1 VRNRGT
7 SRGPNQDGPTWA
19 HGAARSARVF
29 PRKVHMTPITKTA
42 LVGGKE
48 ISLETGKIA
57 KQAHGSIWIRL
68 GDSIVLVTAVSASE
82 KKEGIDFFPLTVDYQ
97 EKLFA
102 AGRVPGSF
110 FRREGRPTEKET
122 LTSRIVD
129 RSCRPLFTEG
139 YSNETQ
145 IIATVVSFDQEND
158 TDVLALTG
166 ASAAL
171 HMSDIPFNGPIA
183 GVRVGRLNGEFIA
196 NPTLAQRA
204 ECDLDVIMA
213 ASRDAIVMVE
223 GGAHEVSEA
232 VMVDALL
239 YGQAAVKGLLD
250 AQDALR
256 AATGEKARRKFDP
269 PKNDVELKAKV
280 KALTWEKVKEAYGRN
295 EKHDRYGR
303 LSEIKKELIAALK
316 EEAAGDAAKLATVTL
331 REKEIKGYYED
342 VKYEYMRKMIT
353 DEGRRIGGRGMADI
367 RKITCEVGLLPR
379 VHGSALFTRGETQAL
394 VATTLGTAEDEQ
406 RVEMLTGMVFKKF
419 MLHYNFPP
427 FSVGEV
433 KFLRSPGRREIGHGA
448 LAERALRQ
456 VMPTEDKFPYT
467 VRIVSDIMES
477 NGSSSMASVCG
488 GCLSLMDAGVPIKAP
503 VAGIAMGL
511 IKEGE
516 KIAIL
521 SDILGDEDHLG
532 DMDFKVCGTA
542 AGITSIQ
549 MDIKIGGVTR
559 EILEKALSQA
569 AEGRKHILGE
579 MAKSISAPRA
589 SISSYAPRI
598 TTIKIRPERIKDII
612 GPGGK
617 TIKDITARTGTS
629 INIEDDGSVSIASP
643 NNDKVEEAIKM
654 IRALTQEAEVGKIY
668 MGTVRKIAEF
678 GAFVEI
684 FPGTDGLIH
693 ISELSDKRVKSVS
706 DVLSEGEEVMVK
718 VVSVDR
724 SGKIRLS
731 RKEALAESAGKKDA
745 APAEPAKS

>member
-1 VRNRGT
+1 MNPVQQRAKCGE
-7 SRGPNQDGPTWA
+7 
-19 HGAARSARVF
+19 
-29 PRKVHMTPITKTA
+29 
-42 LVGGKE
+42 KE
-48 ISLETGKIA
+48 ILLETGKVA
-57 KQAHGSIWIRL
+57 KQADGSVWIRQ
-68 GDSIVLVTAVSASE
+68 GDSIVLVTVVSADE
-82 KKEGIDFFPLTVDYQ
+82 KREGIDFFPLTVDYQ

-102 AGRVPGSF
+102 AGRVPGSY

-129 RSCRPLFTEG
+129 RSCRPLFPEG
-139 YSNETQ
+139 YANETQ
-145 IIATVVSFDQEND
+145 IIATVISFDQEND
-158 TDVLALTG
+158 PDVLALTG

-171 HMSDIPFNGPIA
+171 QVSDVPFHGPIA
-183 GVRVGRLNGEFIA
+183 GVRVGRVNGQFVA

-204 ECDLDVIMA
+204 EAELDVIMA
-213 ASRDAIVMVE
+213 ASADAIVMVE
-223 GGAHEVSEA
+223 GGAREVPEN

-239 YGQAAVKGLLD
+239 FGQAAVQELLRAQIGL
-250 AQDALR
+250 AQAAGAGGKRAFDPPRNDQALR
-256 AATGEKARRKFDP
+256 AR
-269 PKNDVELKAKV
+269 V
-280 KALTWEKVKEAYGRN
+280 KALAWEKVKEAYSRH

-303 LSEIKKELIAALK
+303 LSEVKKELLAALRA
-316 EEAAGDAAKLATVTL
+316 EAGGDVARLAEL
-331 REKEIKGYYED
+331 AQREKEIKGYYED

-353 DEGRRIGGRGMADI
+353 DGGKRIGDRGMAEV

-406 RVEMLTGMVFKKF
+406 RVEMLTGMTFKKF

-427 FSVGEV
+427 FSVGEA
-433 KFLRSPGRREIGHGA
+433 KFLRGPGRREIGHGA

-456 VMPTEDKFPYT
+456 VLPAEDKFPYT

-511 IKEGE
+511 VKEGE
-516 KIAIL
+516 KIAVL

-532 DMDFKVCGTA
+532 DMDFKVCGTD

-549 MDIKIGGVTR
+549 MDIKIGGVDR
-559 EILEKALSQA
+559 AILEKALGQA
-569 AEGRKHILGE
+569 RDGRKFILGE
-579 MAKSISAPRA
+579 MGKAIAQPRA
-589 SISSYAPRI
+589 EISMYAPRI
-598 TTIKIRPERIKDII
+598 TTIRIRPERIKDVI

-617 TIKDITARTGTS
+617 VIKDITARTGCS
-629 INIEDDGSVSIASP
+629 INIEDDGSISIASA
-643 NNDKVEEAIKM
+643 NQTQVEAAIKM
-654 IRALTQEAEVGKIY
+654 IRNLTQEAEVGRTY
-668 MGTVRKIAEF
+668 LGTVRKIAEF

-706 DVLSEGEEVMVK
+706 DVLQEGEEVLVK
-718 VVSVDR
+718 VISVDR
-724 SGKIRLS
+724 QGKIRLS
-731 RKEALAESAGKKDA
+731 RKEALAEAAKKAEHAEAGKA
-745 APAEPAKS
+745 S

>member
-1 VRNRGT
+1 
-7 SRGPNQDGPTWA
+7 
-19 HGAARSARVF
+19 
-29 PRKVHMTPITKTA
+29 MTPIQQRA
-42 LVGGKE
+42 QCGGKE
-48 ISLETGKIA
+48 ILLETGKVA
-57 KQAHGSIWIRL
+57 KQADGSVWVRM
-68 GDSIVLVTAVSASE
+68 GESIVLVTVVSAKE
-82 KKEGIDFFPLTVDYQ
+82 RKEGIDFFPLTVDYQ

-102 AGRVPGSF
+102 AGKVPGSF

-122 LTSRIVD
+122 LVSRFID
-129 RSCRPLFTEG
+129 RSCRPLFPDG

-145 IIATVVSFDQEND
+145 IIASVISFDQEND
-158 TDVLALTG
+158 TDVLGLTG
-166 ASAAL
+166 ASVAL
-171 HMSDIPFNGPIA
+171 QLSDVPFNGPIA
-183 GVRVGRLNGEFIA
+183 GVRVGRVNGQFVA

-204 ECDLDVIMA
+204 EADLDVIMA
-213 ASRDAIVMVE
+213 ASEDAIVMVE
-223 GGAHEVSEA
+223 GGAAEVSEA
-232 VMVDALL
+232 VMIDALL
-239 YGQAAVKGLLD
+239 FGQAAVKELLA
-250 AQDALR
+250 AQRRLAE
-256 AATGEKARRKFDP
+256 AAGRGKKRSFDP
-269 PKNDVELKAKV
+269 PKNDQELRSKV
-280 KALTWEKVKEAYGRN
+280 KQLTWDKVREAYARD

-303 LSEIKKELIAALK
+303 LSEVKKELMEALK
-316 EEAAGDAAKLATVTL
+316 AEAGGDAAKLAQVTS

-342 VKYEYMRKMIT
+342 VKYEYMRRMIT
-353 DEGRRIGGRGMADI
+353 DERRRIGGRGERDI

-406 RVEMLTGMVFKKF
+406 RVELLTGMHFKKF

-456 VMPTEDKFPYT
+456 VLPPEDKFPYT
-467 VRIVSDIMES
+467 IRIVSDIMES

-511 IKEGE
+511 IKEGD

-532 DMDFKVCGTA
+532 DMDFKVCGTD

-559 EILEKALSQA
+559 EILENALNQA

-579 MAKSISAPRA
+579 MAKSIGTPRSEISA
-589 SISSYAPRI
+589 YAPRI
-598 TTIKIRPERIKDII
+598 TTIKIRPERIKDVI

-617 TIKDITARTGTS
+617 VIKEITAQTGCS
-629 INIEDDGSVSIASP
+629 INIEDDGSVSIASS
-643 NNDKVEEAIKM
+643 DQAKVAAAIKR
-654 IRALTQEAEVGKIY
+654 IKDLTQEAEVGKTY
-668 MGTVRKIAEF
+668 LGTVRKIAEF

-693 ISELSDKRVKSVS
+693 ISELSDKRVKNVS
-706 DVLSEGEEVMVK
+706 DVLSEGEEVLVK
-718 VVSVDR
+718 VISVDR
-724 SGKIRLS
+724 TGKIRLS
-731 RKEALAESAGKKDA
+731 RKEALADAAGKK
-745 APAEPAKS
+745 PEPAAAGAGGDGQGS

>member
-1 VRNRGT
+1 
-7 SRGPNQDGPTWA
+7 
-19 HGAARSARVF
+19 
-29 PRKVHMTPITKTA
+29 MTPIQKTA
-42 LVGGKE
+42 RVGGKE
-48 ISLETGKIA
+48 ILLETGKVA
-57 KQAHGSIWIRL
+57 KQAHGAVWVRL
-68 GDSIVLVTAVSASE
+68 GDSIVLVTAVSAAE
-82 KKEGIDFFPLTVDYQ
+82 KREGIDFFPLTVDYQ

-102 AGRVPGSF
+102 AGRVPGSY

-129 RSCRPLFTEG
+129 RSCRPLFPEG
-139 YSNETQ
+139 YANETQ
-145 IIATVVSFDQEND
+145 IIATVISFDQEND

-171 HMSDIPFNGPIA
+171 EISDVPFNGPIA
-183 GVRVGRLNGEFIA
+183 GVRVARIGGQFVA

-204 ECDLDVIMA
+204 EADLDVVMA

-223 GGAHEVSEA
+223 GGSKEVPEN

-239 YGQAAVKGLLD
+239 FGQAAVKELLD

-256 AATGEKARRKFDP
+256 KATGDKPKRAFEPA
-269 PKNDVELKAKV
+269 KNDVELREKV
-280 KALTWEKVKEAYGRN
+280 KALTWEKVKEAYSRN

-303 LSEIKKELIAALK
+303 LSEIKRELFQTFRD
-316 EEAAGDAAKLATVTL
+316 EAAGDAVKLLALTQ

-406 RVEMLTGMVFKKF
+406 RVEMLTGMTFKKF

-456 VMPTEDKFPYT
+456 VMPPEDRFPYT

-488 GCLSLMDAGVPIKAP
+488 GCLSLMDAGVPIKSP

-532 DMDFKVCGTA
+532 DMDFKVCGTGE
-542 AGITSIQ
+542 GITSIQ
-549 MDIKIGGVTR
+549 MDIKIRGVNR
-559 EILEKALSQA
+559 EIMEKALAQA
-569 AEGRKHILGE
+569 AEGRKFILGE
-579 MAKSISAPRA
+579 MAKAIPKPRA
-589 SISSYAPRI
+589 EISTYAPRI
-598 TTIKIRPERIKDII
+598 TTIKIRPERIKDVI

-629 INIEDDGSVSIASP
+629 INIEDDGSISIASP
-643 NNDKVEEAIKM
+643 NQEKVEDAIKM
-654 IRALTQEAEVGKIY
+654 IRGLTQEAEVGKTY
-668 MGTVRKIAEF
+668 LGTVRKIAEF

-706 DVLSEGEEVMVK
+706 DVLSEGEEVLVK
-718 VVSVDR
+718 VISVDR
-724 SGKIRLS
+724 QGKIRLS
-731 RKEALAESAGKKDA
+731 RKEALAEAAGKR
-745 APAEPAKS
+745 AESAEKTEHAK

>member
-1 VRNRGT
+1 MNPIQKT
-7 SRGPNQDGPTWA
+7 
-19 HGAARSARVF
+19 ARV
-29 PRKVHMTPITKTA
+29 
-42 LVGGKE
+42 GGRE
-48 ISLETGKIA
+48 ILLETGKIA
-57 KQAHGSIWIRL
+57 KQAHGSVWVRL
-68 GDSIVLVTAVSASE
+68 GDSIVLVTAVSAAE

-129 RSCRPLFTEG
+129 RSCRPLFAEG

-145 IIATVVSFDQEND
+145 IIATVISFDQEND

-171 HMSDIPFNGPIA
+171 HLSDIPFNGPIA
-183 GVRVGRLNGEFIA
+183 GVRVGRRNGQFVA
-196 NPTLAQRA
+196 NPTLAERA
-204 ECDLDVIMA
+204 ECDLDVVMA

-223 GGAHEVSEA
+223 GGAQEVPES

-239 YGQAAVKGLLD
+239 FGQAAVKDLLD

-256 AATGEKARRKFDP
+256 KETGDKARRSFDP
-269 PKNDVELKAKV
+269 PKNDAELRGKV
-280 KALTWEKVKEAYGRN
+280 RSLTWEKVKEAYGRH

-303 LSEIKKELIAALK
+303 LSEVKKELLAALK
-316 EEAAGDAAKLATVTL
+316 EEAGGDAQKLAAIAS

-353 DEGRRIGGRGMADI
+353 DEGRRIGGRGAADI
-367 RKITCEVGLLPR
+367 RKITSEVGLLPR

-394 VATTLGTAEDEQ
+394 VATTLGTSEDEQ

-448 LAERALRQ
+448 LAERALRY
-456 VMPTEDKFPYT
+456 VMPPEDKFPYT

-488 GCLSLMDAGVPIKAP
+488 GCLSLMDAGVPIKSP

-549 MDIKIGGVTR
+549 MDIKISGVTR
-559 EILEKALSQA
+559 EILEKALAQA
-569 AEGRKHILGE
+569 ADGRKHILGE
-579 MAKSISAPRA
+579 MLKAIAKPRESISA
-589 SISSYAPRI
+589 YAPRI

-643 NNDKVEEAIKM
+643 NNEKVEEAIKM
-654 IRALTQEAEVGKIY
+654 IRALTQEAEVGKTY
-668 MGTVRKIAEF
+668 LGTVRKIAEF
-678 GAFVEI
+678 GAFVEL

-706 DVLSEGEEVMVK
+706 DVLSEGEEVLVK
-718 VVSVDR
+718 VISVDR
-724 SGKIRLS
+724 AGKIRLS
-731 RKEALAESAGKKDA
+731 RKEALADAAGKKPESA
-745 APAEPAKS
+745 ETKGEPAK

>member
-1 VRNRGT
+1 VL
-7 SRGPNQDGPTWA
+7 
-19 HGAARSARVF
+19 V
-29 PRKVHMTPITKTA
+29 TPIQKTA
-42 LVGGKE
+42 RVGGKE
-48 ISLETGKIA
+48 ISLETGKVA
-57 KQAHGSIWIRL
+57 KQAHGAVWVRL
-68 GDSIVLVTAVSASE
+68 GDSIVLVTVVSAAE

-102 AGRVPGSF
+102 AGKIPGSF
-110 FRREGRPTEKET
+110 FRREGRLTEKET
-122 LTSRIVD
+122 LTSRVVD
-129 RSCRPLFTEG
+129 RSCRPLFPDG
-139 YSNETQ
+139 YANETQ
-145 IIATVVSFDQEND
+145 IIATVLSFDQEND
-158 TDVLALTG
+158 ADVLALTG

-171 HMSDIPFNGPIA
+171 QISDVPFNGPIA
-183 GVRVGRLNGEFIA
+183 GVRVGRVGGELVA

-204 ECDLDVIMA
+204 EADLDVLIA

-223 GGAHEVSEA
+223 GGAKEVSES

-239 YGQAAVKGLLD
+239 FGHEAAKSLLD

-256 AATGEKARRKFDP
+256 EATGNKPKRSFDP
-269 PKNDVELKAKV
+269 PKNDVELREKV
-280 KALTWEKVKEAYGRN
+280 KALTWEKVKEAYGRHD
-295 EKHDRYGR
+295 KGDRYGR
-303 LSEIKKELIAALK
+303 LSEIKKELIQALK
-316 EEAAGDAAKLATVTL
+316 EEAAGDAQKLANVSL
-331 REKEIKGYYED
+331 REKEVKGYFED
-342 VKYEYMRKMIT
+342 VKYDYMRKMIT
-353 DEGRRIGGRGMADI
+353 DEGRRIGGRGAAEI

-379 VHGSALFTRGETQAL
+379 VHGSALFTRGETQAI
-394 VATTLGTAEDEQ
+394 VAATLGTSEDEQ
-406 RVEMLTGMVFKKF
+406 RVELLTGMHFRKF

-427 FSVGEV
+427 YSVGEA
-433 KFLRSPGRREIGHGA
+433 KFLRGPGRREIGHGV

-456 VMPTEDKFPYT
+456 VLPPEDKFPYT
-467 VRIVSDIMES
+467 IRIVSDITES

-488 GCLSLMDAGVPIKAP
+488 GTLSLLDAGVPIKAP

-532 DMDFKVCGTA
+532 DMDFKVCGTE

-559 EILEKALSQA
+559 EILQKALAQA

-579 MAKSISAPRA
+579 MAKALGAPRA
-589 SISSYAPRI
+589 DISAYAPRI
-598 TTIKIRPERIKDII
+598 TTIRIRPERIKDII

-643 NNDKVEEAIKM
+643 SQEKVEAAIKM
-654 IRALTQEAEVGKIY
+654 IRGLTQEAEVGKTY
-668 MGTVRKIAEF
+668 TGTVRKIAEF

-706 DVLSEGEEVMVK
+706 DVLSEGEEVLVK
-718 VVSVDR
+718 VISVDR

-731 RKEALAESAGKKDA
+731 RKEALADA
-745 APAEPAKS
+745 AGRKPEGAEPAT

>member
-1 VRNRGT
+1 MN
-7 SRGPNQDGPTWA
+7 PI
-19 HGAARSARVF
+19 RV
-29 PRKVHMTPITKTA
+29 TA
-42 LVGGKE
+42 SCGGKQ
-48 ISLETGKIA
+48 ILLETGKIA
-57 KQAHGSIWIRL
+57 KQADGSAWVRM
-68 GDSIVLVTAVSASE
+68 GDSIVLVTVVSAKE
-82 KKEGIDFFPLTVDYQ
+82 RKEGIDFFPLTVDYQ
-97 EKLFA
+97 EKLFS
-102 AGRVPGSF
+102 AGRIPGSF
-110 FRREGRPTEKET
+110 FRREGRLTEKET
-122 LTSRIVD
+122 LVSRIID
-129 RSCRPLFTEG
+129 RSCRPLFPEG
-139 YSNETQ
+139 YANETQ

-166 ASAAL
+166 ASAAIQA
-171 HMSDIPFNGPIA
+171 SNVPFNGPIA
-183 GVRVGRLNGEFIA
+183 GVRVGRLKGELVA

-204 ECDLDVIMA
+204 ECELDIVLA
-213 ASRDAIVMVE
+213 ASEDAIVMVE
-223 GGAHEVSEA
+223 GGAAEVSEA
-232 VMVDALL
+232 VMVEALL
-239 YGQAAVKGLLD
+239 FGHAAVKELLQ
-250 AQDALR
+250 AQKDLAK
-256 AATGEKARRKFDP
+256 AAGRGEKRTFDP
-269 PKNDVELKAKV
+269 PKNDVELRAKV
-280 KALTWEKVKEAYGRN
+280 RELTWEKVREAYSRN

-303 LSEIKKELIAALK
+303 LSEIKKELLDALK
-316 EEAAGDAAKLATVTL
+316 AEAAGAPERLAALVI

-353 DEGRRIGGRGMADI
+353 DEGRRIGGRGPADI
-367 RKITCEVGLLPR
+367 RKITSEVGLLPR

-406 RVEMLTGMVFKKF
+406 RVEQLTGMSFKRF

-427 FSVGEV
+427 FSVGEA
-433 KFLRSPGRREIGHGA
+433 KFLRGPGRREIGHGV
-448 LAERALRQ
+448 LAERALRY
-456 VMPTEDKFPYT
+456 VMPDEAKFPYT

-532 DMDFKVCGTA
+532 DMDFKVCGTE

-559 EILEKALSQA
+559 EILERALGQA
-569 AEGRKHILGE
+569 ATGRKHILAE
-579 MAKSISAPRA
+579 MLKALPASRAEISA
-589 SISSYAPRI
+589 YAPRI
-598 TTIKIRPERIKDII
+598 TTIKIRTERIKDVI

-617 TIKDITARTGTS
+617 VIKEITAQTGCA
-629 INIEDDGSVSIASP
+629 INIEDDGRISIASA
-643 NNDKVEEAIKM
+643 NQTAVEAAIKR
-654 IRALTQEAEVGKIY
+654 IRDLTQEAEVGKIY
-668 MGTVRKIAEF
+668 LGTVRKIAEF

-724 SGKIRLS
+724 AGKIRLS
-731 RKEALAESAGKKDA
+731 RKEALADTAGKK
-745 APAEPAKS
+745 AEPAPAGGDGPTRS